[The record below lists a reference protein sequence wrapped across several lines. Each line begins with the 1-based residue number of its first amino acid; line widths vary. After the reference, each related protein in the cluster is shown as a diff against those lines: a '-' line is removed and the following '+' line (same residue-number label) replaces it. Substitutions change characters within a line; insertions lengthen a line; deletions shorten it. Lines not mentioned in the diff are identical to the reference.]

1 MTVELLNNPDIT
13 LPRPA
18 EPIEELS
25 LNWTDNPDI
34 QELLDIIASIIAQEY
49 IEIAKQ
55 HPETF
60 IQINTDQKNID

>member
-1 MTVELLNNPDIT
+1 MTVEILNNPNIT

-18 EPIEELS
+18 EPVNELS

-49 IEIAKQ
+49 IQIAKQ
-55 HPETF
+55 NKEIF
-60 IQINTDQKNID
+60 ISKT